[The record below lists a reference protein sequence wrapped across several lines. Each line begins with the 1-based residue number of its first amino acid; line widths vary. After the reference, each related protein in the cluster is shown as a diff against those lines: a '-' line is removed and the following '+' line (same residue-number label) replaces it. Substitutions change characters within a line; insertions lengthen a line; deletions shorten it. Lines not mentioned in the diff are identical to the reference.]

1 MLRAKNEW
9 HFYCFIAHGANIP
22 RISTS
27 LAHGTASKAERR
39 TMPTVEVAVC
49 IWLQLWR
56 IPASCFC
63 ARSLVVG
70 PILVLA
76 SAVRPNLLSD
86 GLDAPS

>member
-9 HFYCFIAHGANIP
+9 HCHCFIAHGPSITRA
-22 RISTS
+22 R
-27 LAHGTASKAERR
+27 HGKQAERR
-39 TMPTVEVAVC
+39 TKPTVEVAVC

-86 GLDAPS
+86 GLDAPL